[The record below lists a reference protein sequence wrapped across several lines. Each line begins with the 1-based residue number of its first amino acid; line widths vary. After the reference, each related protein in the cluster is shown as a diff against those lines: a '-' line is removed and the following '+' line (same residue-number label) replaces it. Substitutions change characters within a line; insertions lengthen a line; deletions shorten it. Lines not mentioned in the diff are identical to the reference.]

1 MRLVIA
7 AVGRLKAGPDR
18 NLAERYRER
27 IAKVGPVMGFP
38 RIEVIEVSESRAREP
53 DRRKTEE
60 AIALAQ
66 LVPEAAARI
75 VLDERGNDLT
85 STAFSQKLQGWR
97 DQGRPAGVFLI
108 GGPDGVAPSLR
119 QEADLRLAFGTATW
133 PHQLARIMLLEQLYR
148 AITILA
154 GHPYHRGG

>member
-66 LVPEAAARI
+66 LIPEAAARI

-97 DQGRPAGVFLI
+97 DQGRPAAVFLI
-108 GGPDGVAPSLR
+108 GGPDGLAPSLR
-119 QEADLRLAFGTATW
+119 
-133 PHQLARIMLLEQLYR
+133 
-148 AITILA
+148 
-154 GHPYHRGG
+154 